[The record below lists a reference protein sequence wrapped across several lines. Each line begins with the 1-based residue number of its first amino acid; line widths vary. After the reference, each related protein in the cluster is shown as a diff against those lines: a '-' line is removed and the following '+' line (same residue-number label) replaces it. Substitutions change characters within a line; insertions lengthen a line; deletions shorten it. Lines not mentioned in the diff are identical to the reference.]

1 LADWLRGRGLDV
13 VTCRDP
19 GGTALGNRLRGILM
33 DHDSVAVSLRAEMLL
48 FMASRAQ
55 MVEEVIR
62 PALEAGRVV
71 ISDRFVL
78 ATMVYQ
84 GYAGGLDPREIARV
98 GRIATGDLLPDLTIV
113 LDVAPEVARA
123 RVGPARDRIEDR
135 PGPYHDRA
143 RDGYL
148 EAARGSTGGTAAP
161 TSDPPPIVLIDASA
175 DPQTVFER
183 IQSEVERVLALDPRT

>member
-1 LADWLRGRGLDV
+1 MRPSAASCGV
-13 VTCRDP
+13 
-19 GGTALGNRLRGILM
+19 RL
-33 DHDSVAVSLRAEMLL
+33 LL
-48 FMASRAQ
+48 SRAL
-55 MVEEVIR
+55 
-62 PALEAGRVV
+62 P
-71 ISDRFVL
+71 
-78 ATMVYQ
+78 
-84 GYAGGLDPREIARV
+84 DPVKYDCEWKV
-98 GRIATGDLLPDLTIV
+98 LLPDLTIV

-135 PGPYHDRA
+135 PGPYHDRV

-148 EAARGSTGGTAAP
+148 EAVRGGTGGTAAP